1 MTIESGRA
9 VTVLHPDAATTAPGA
24 WPLVGHAPGFLRDR
38 LGTLERAARSGGGG
52 PVRLRLGRDVLLLV
66 DPEDVRHCL
75 VTNARNYV
83 KGEKLASARGRRLQ
97 GDTLLTASGERH
109 RSLRLA
115 LQPLFR
121 DDASE
126 RRAPLFA
133 TALEEATSS
142 WQPGV
147 VDVREATMHAARLSI
162 QRALFGHL
170 PDEGAID
177 ADIRERRRF
186 LQRFFAS
193 PLPHAER
200 LPTVATP
207 RYRRSRRRLARRV
220 DAVVAERSAERST
233 ANAAPDLVGEMLAA
247 GLEREEVAAHA
258 LMLTVPGHETVGD
271 ALAWTL
277 DLLARAPD
285 AQEAA
290 RRHRAAGD
298 REPLG
303 RAVDESLRLYPPTW
317 LFVRIA
323 VDRDRLP
330 SGAAVRAG
338 GALYISPWI
347 LHQDRRWWPDPERFA
362 PERFL
367 REHRSSRPRHAYLPF
382 GAGPRVCIGD
392 RLARVELITAL
403 DAILSRWSLEPA
415 GQTPRPRAGLTLEPS
430 GPVLVR
436 LTEL

>member
-1 MTIESGRA
+1 
-9 VTVLHPDAATTAPGA
+9 
-24 WPLVGHAPGFLRDR
+24 
-38 LGTLERAARSGGGG
+38 
-52 PVRLRLGRDVLLLV
+52 VLLLV

-75 VTNARNYV
+75 VANARNYV

-133 TALEEATSS
+133 AALEEVTSP
-142 WQPGV
+142 WRPGV

-162 QRALFGHL
+162 QRVLFGRL
-170 PDEGAID
+170 PDEGTVD

-186 LQRFFAS
+186 LQRFFPS

-207 RYRRSRRRLARRV
+207 RYRRSRSRLARRV
-220 DAVVAERSAERST
+220 DAVVAERSA
-233 ANAAPDLVGEMLAA
+233 AAAGPDLVGEMLAA
-247 GLEREEVAAHA
+247 GLDREEVAAHA

-277 DLLARAPD
+277 DLLARAPEV
-285 AQEAA
+285 QEAA
-290 RRHRAAGD
+290 RSHGAAGD

-323 VDRDRLP
+323 VDGDRLP

-347 LHQDRRWWPDPERFA
+347 LHHDPRWWPDPERFA

-367 REHRSSRPRHAYLPF
+367 REHRGSRPRHAYLPF

-392 RLARVELITAL
+392 RLARIELITAL
-403 DAILSRWSLEPA
+403 DVILSRWSLEPA
-415 GQTPRPRAGLTLEPS
+415 GSTPRPRAGLTLEPA